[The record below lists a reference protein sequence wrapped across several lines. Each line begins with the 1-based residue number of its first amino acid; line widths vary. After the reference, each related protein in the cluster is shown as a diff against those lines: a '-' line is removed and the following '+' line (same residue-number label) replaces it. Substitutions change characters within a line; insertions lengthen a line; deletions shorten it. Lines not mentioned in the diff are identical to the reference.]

1 MEKTSTV
8 CVTGGSGYIGSGL
21 VKKLLQRGY
30 HVHATVR
37 NLACVSTAGDD
48 SKVGHLRSLP
58 GADARL
64 SLFESDLYSAET
76 FEPAIRGCEYVF
88 LVATPMHHSPN
99 SQFKD
104 TSEAAVSAI
113 RTILRLCELSG
124 TVRRVIYTGS
134 VTAASPLKE
143 DDTGFKDSIDESC
156 WTPLNLSY
164 ADFLKAYITSKT
176 LSEKELLMA
185 NEKAERGLEVVSLTC
200 ALVGGDAIIPHT
212 PGSVEVMVSPVTGK
226 KLPLECLRYLQAVLG
241 SVPVVHIEDVC
252 EAHVFCMERE
262 SMSGRFLCAV
272 SYPTMQD
279 IVNHYAEKYPQLPI
293 LIREV
298 EGEGT
303 RIPCSST
310 KLEEM
315 GFKYKY
321 SVEQI
326 LEGSVECAKR
336 LGTFEA

>member
-1 MEKTSTV
+1 MSMPHL
-8 CVTGGSGYIGSGL
+8 SRSSHPPPPQAR
-21 VKKLLQRGY
+21 KKP
-30 HVHATVR
+30 
-37 NLACVSTAGDD
+37 
-48 SKVGHLRSLP
+48 SKLFRSLHRLLRSVLLVPSMLKVQVRSHEHKDRTPHQKP
-58 GADARL
+58 GRL
-64 SLFESDLYSAET
+64 ASIPE
-76 FEPAIRGCEYVF
+76 
-88 LVATPMHHSPN
+88 
-99 SQFKD
+99 
-104 TSEAAVSAI
+104 TSEKEAAAFPEI
-113 RTILRLCELSG
+113 RASCEVSG

-134 VTAASPLKE
+134 VSAASPLKE

-156 WTPLNLSY
+156 WTPLHLSY
-164 ADFLKAYITSKT
+164 DRFHDFLKAYLWSKT

-200 ALVGGDAIIPHT
+200 ALVGGDAIVPHT
-212 PGSVEVMVSPVTGK
+212 PLSVEAMVSPVTGK
-226 KLPLECLRYLQAVLG
+226 KLHHVGMRFLQAILG
-241 SVPVVHIEDVC
+241 SVPLVHIDDVC
-252 EAHVFCMERE
+252 EALVFCMERE
-262 SMSGRFLCAV
+262 SMAGRFLCAV
-272 SYPTMQD
+272 AYPTMQD
-279 IVNHYAEKYPQLPI
+279 IVDHYAEKYPQLPI

-336 LGTFEA
+336 LGAIEA

>member
-1 MEKTSTV
+1 
-8 CVTGGSGYIGSGL
+8 YL
-21 VKKLLQRGY
+21 
-30 HVHATVR
+30 
-37 NLACVSTAGDD
+37 
-48 SKVGHLRSLP
+48 
-58 GADARL
+58 
-64 SLFESDLYSAET
+64 
-76 FEPAIRGCEYVF
+76 
-88 LVATPMHHSPN
+88 
-99 SQFKD
+99 
-104 TSEAAVSAI
+104 
-113 RTILRLCELSG
+113 
-124 TVRRVIYTGS
+124 
-134 VTAASPLKE
+134 
-143 DDTGFKDSIDESC
+143 
-156 WTPLNLSY
+156 
-164 ADFLKAYITSKT
+164 TSKT

-212 PGSVEVMVSPVTGK
+212 PQSVEVMVSPLTGT
-226 KLPLECLRYLQAVLG
+226 KLPHETLRFLQAVLG
-241 SVPVVHIEDVC
+241 SVPLVHIEDVC

-272 SYPTMQD
+272 VYPTMQD
-279 IVNHYAEKYPQLPI
+279 IVDHYAEKYPQLPI
-293 LIREV
+293 PIREV

-336 LGTFEA
+336 LGAFEA

>member
-8 CVTGGSGYIGSGL
+8 CVTGGSGYIGSWL
-21 VKKLLQRGY
+21 VKKLLRRGY

-37 NLACVSTAGDD
+37 NSGDD

-64 SLFESDLYSAET
+64 SLFESDLYTADT

-104 TSEAAVSAI
+104 TSEAAVSAVS
-113 RTILRLCELSG
+113 TILRLCELSG

-156 WTPLNLSY
+156 WTPLHLSY
-164 ADFLKAYITSKT
+164 DRFDDYLKAYLYSKT

-212 PGSVEVMVSPVTGK
+212 PPSVEAMVSPVTGK
-226 KLPLECLRYLQAVLG
+226 KLPHDGLRFLQALLG
-241 SVPVVHIEDVC
+241 SVPLVHIEDVC

-262 SMSGRFLCAV
+262 SMAGRFLCAV
-272 SYPTMQD
+272 AYPTVQD
-279 IVNHYAEKYPQLPI
+279 IVDHYAEKYPQLPI

-303 RIPCSST
+303 RIPGSST

-315 GFKYKY
+315 GFEYKY

-326 LEGSVECAKR
+326 LEVSVECAKR
-336 LGTFEA
+336 LGAFEA